1 MGETERPHCPGPC
14 AAGDRRGG
22 MRSFT
27 GNGPGKATFTG
38 Y

>member
-1 MGETERPHCPGPC
+1 MGETERPHSPAPG

-22 MRSFT
+22 IRSFT

-38 Y
+38 H